1 MKRALL
7 VAGLG
12 AAAIVLP
19 STGSAQTPRPCTSD
33 ETVGVQITTRDR
45 VEDGTDNPLYA
56 THEVYFTAEPN
67 ANASNVRITPQP
79 GVTVLKPGKN
89 GQDVDLVIPA
99 PPRLSITVTWQQPA
113 SDLDPTTCSASRTL
127 TYDVLKA
134 KPSKI
139 VRDRVPRAFEYDVNF
154 DIRAALHRQNLA
166 PIELTLRRSARAKLP
181 SARTKPLRWS
191 IPMRDGERRP
201 RVKGRPSNV
210 FLGTHRG
217 CEISD
222 FSCGAVFAEVGQL
235 NVDYTYLRKLSFN
248 RPLAIDARFGVV
260 VDVRSG
266 AVDPAHP
273 RPFGFD
279 IQARQDGKLIARYR
293 RAGLCREV
301 RRPAG
306 DLFTTCRMSVV
317 KNFPR

>member
-1 MKRALL
+1 VKRALL

-12 AAAIVLP
+12 AAAIALP
-19 STGSAQTPRPCTSD
+19 PTGSAQAPRPCTSD
-33 ETVGVQITTRDR
+33 ETAGVQVTTRDR

-67 ANASNVRITPQP
+67 TDATDVQITPQP

-89 GQDVDLVIPA
+89 GENVDLVIPA
-99 PPRLSITVTWQQPA
+99 PPSLGITVTWEQPA
-113 SDLDPTTCSASRTL
+113 SDVDPTTCSASRTL

-139 VRDRVPRAFEYDVNF
+139 VHQRGPRSFEYDVFF

-166 PIELTLRRSARAKLP
+166 PIELTLRRSARAKVP

-201 RVKGRPSNV
+201 GVKGRPRNV

-217 CEISD
+217 CELSD
-222 FSCGAVFAEVGQL
+222 FSCGAVFAEVEQL
-235 NVDYTYLRKLSFN
+235 NVDYTPLRRLSFN
-248 RPLAIDARFGVV
+248 RPFAIDARFGVT
-260 VDVRSG
+260 VDVRAG
-266 AVDPAHP
+266 ADNTRP

-279 IQARQDGKLIARYR
+279 IQARQDGRLIARYR
-293 RAGLCREV
+293 RAGVCREV

-306 DLFTTCRMSVV
+306 DLFHQCRISVV
-317 KNFPR
+317 KSFPR